1 MKHVWSQFQKNS
13 SATNLALVALV
24 AVLFM
29 ALPEW
34 VYNPLNE
41 AAVTVFRT
49 PFVTLRDEID
59 GLVSVREDNRQLR
72 EALMQVTVERN
83 RLLQQRDENIRL
95 REQLG
100 YEPPE
105 QRRLIPLEPVS
116 VRYRGT
122 PVAIEVNKGEA
133 QGVQVGQSVISG
145 RGLVG
150 RVDQV
155 TARTALVQLLTDPEC
170 RVAGRVSSSREQGI
184 VRFYPSRG
192 LALANV
198 PIDGQVKQGDLVIS
212 SGLGGSFP
220 EGLPVGVV
228 KSVMRNEREIFADV
242 ILQPVVNFN
251 AIDELYAL
259 APPLE
264 IGPPLPAEQPPFTT
278 RVEGSE

>member
-1 MKHVWSQFQKNS
+1 MKQLWSQFQKNS

-29 ALPEW
+29 AAPRW
-34 VYNPLNE
+34 IYAPLNE
-41 AAVTVFRT
+41 AAVTVFKL
-49 PFVTLRDEID
+49 PFVNLKADID
-59 GLVSVREDNRQLR
+59 GLVSVREENNRLR

-83 RLLQQRDENIRL
+83 RLKQQRDENIRL
-95 REQLG
+95 RQQLG

-105 QRRLIPLEPVS
+105 ESRLIPLEPVS
-116 VRYRGT
+116 VRYRGA

-133 QGVQVGQSVISG
+133 QGVRVGQSVISG

-170 RVAGRVSSSREQGI
+170 RVAGRVSTSREQGI
-184 VRFYPSRG
+184 VRYYPSRG

-228 KSVMRNEREIFADV
+228 KSVTRDESEIFADV
-242 ILQPVVNFN
+242 LLQPVVNFN

-259 APPLE
+259 APPIDTTL
-264 IGPPLPAEQPPFTT
+264 PFTA
-278 RVEGSE
+278 RAEGAE